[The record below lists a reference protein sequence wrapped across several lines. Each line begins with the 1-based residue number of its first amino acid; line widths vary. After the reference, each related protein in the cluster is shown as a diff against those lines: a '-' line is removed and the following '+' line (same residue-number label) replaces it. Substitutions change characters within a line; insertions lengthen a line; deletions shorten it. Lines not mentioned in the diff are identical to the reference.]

1 MQKKKGSKIMPKV
14 FKRVLL
20 LLTVASLL
28 LISLCGCAGDTDN
41 NKKDPSS
48 AESDELSA
56 GSSVTVG
63 IAQDLD
69 SLDPHRA
76 VNAGTS
82 EVMFNIFEGLMKASP
97 DGGVIPAVASDY
109 EISPDGKTYTFTL
122 REGVTFHNGNA
133 VTLEDVLYSLKRCAG
148 SESEGTPLI
157 AAFSNVADVSA
168 DDQGRVVI
176 TLAEPS
182 LEFLNAA
189 TAAIIKGGLVW
200 GCDACQLACPHN
212 RAVIEDGRDTPV
224 PYFRKDRLIRADAEA
239 LAAMDDAAFNAR
251 AYSWRGRAV
260 IERNIRLFDDE
271 SFMKRR

>member
-28 LISLCGCAGDTDN
+28 LISLCACAGDTTPGSEN
-41 NKKDPSS
+41 S
-48 AESDELSA
+48 ASADSGELSK

-122 REGVTFHNGNA
+122 RDGVKFHNGKT
-133 VTLEDVLYSLKRCAG
+133 VTADDVVYSIERCAG
-148 SESEGTPLI
+148 IGGGDLLVE
-157 AAFSNVADVSA
+157 AFS
-168 DDQGRVVI
+168 VI
-176 TLAEPS
+176 RSVEKKDEKTGKLISNGEVHPIRGAW
-182 LEFLNAA
+182 LEFEQDAQNVLWVHVDRTRKLTA
-189 TAAIIKGGLVW
+189 TVL
-200 GCDACQLACPHN
+200 L
-212 RAVIEDGRDTPV
+212 RAFYLLTR
-224 PYFRKDRLIRADAEA
+224 
-239 LAAMDDAAFNAR
+239 
-251 AYSWRGRAV
+251 
-260 IERNIRLFDDE
+260 
-271 SFMKRR
+271 